1 MNFSIDDIT
10 KTWSEIELKKYK
22 GKYQKSIYTNAKIK
36 INASV
41 IFDQNL
47 RSVDFTFDTNKI
59 SEKKIN
65 FNETKGIK
73 VDILQH
79 QDFPNLI
86 IICIYLKN
94 SKTSYFFLYGFLCFI
109 IDISFS
115 FNNISV
121 PT

>member
-86 IICIYLKN
+86 IICI
-94 SKTSYFFLYGFLCFI
+94 
-109 IDISFS
+109 
-115 FNNISV
+115 
-121 PT
+121 